1 VSAADVPARPTTAVR
16 VLHTS
21 DWHLGVTVRTHSRAA
36 DHDEVLAELVAVAA
50 AAQPDLIV
58 HTGDLFDGHRPAM
71 HEFGRAIRALRALA
85 DVAPVVVLAGNH
97 DSAVAMEVLGI
108 ALGDEHPDDVVAGT
122 YDPATPSR
130 HRIRVHARPSNA
142 ARGAVATYP
151 TRAGGRLR
159 LVALPFV
166 HANRV
171 LGDFDDLLEANAT
184 YNDSLRKIIGVLSK
198 AAFEDFDP
206 TADVAVF
213 ASHLHVKD
221 ARTSSEKTIH
231 ISSDYA
237 TDPAHLEARF
247 GYLAFG
253 HIHVPQAVAGG
264 RGQYAGSVLEVD
276 FGERGEAKR
285 VVVVDLAPGRPSVVT
300 SVPLTG
306 GRRLHVVRA
315 ALSELHRHASSVGR
329 GLVEVTVAAEPPG
342 ASATAPPRL
351 DEPIVLAG
359 TTFDTLSAAVAHV
372 LPDAT
377 VVGVL
382 DGRNP
387 AVATAD
393 ELVVPDVPAT
403 LNESFRAWLADA
415 DAVLAQ
421 GEGLADPARVASLF
435 DELHAA
441 ATGGGDPVLGEV
453 LVLDGLPVGGPG
465 TAAPMRQEA

>member
-1 VSAADVPARPTTAVR
+1 MSPVPPRPPAATR

-21 DWHLGVTVRTHSRAA
+21 DWHLGVSVRNHPRAA
-36 DHDEVLAELVAVAA
+36 DHDEVLAEIVAIAA
-50 AAQPDLIV
+50 AVQPDLIV

-71 HEFGRAIRALRALA
+71 QEFGRAIKALRALA
-85 DVAPVVVLAGNH
+85 EVAPVVVLAGNH
-97 DSAVAMEVLGI
+97 DSAVALEVLGV
-108 ALGDEHPDDVVAGT
+108 ALGDGHPDDLAAGQ
-122 YDPATPSR
+122 YDARAPNR
-130 HRIRVHARPSNA
+130 HRIRVHARPTTA
-142 ARGAVATYP
+142 ANGAVATYA

-171 LGDFDDLLEANAT
+171 LVEFDELLEANAT

-253 HIHVPQAVAGG
+253 HIHVPQPVAGG

-276 FGERGEAKR
+276 FGERGETKR
-285 VVVVDLAPGRPSVVT
+285 IVVADLTPGRPTVVT
-300 SVPLTG
+300 SVPLQG
-306 GRRLHVVRA
+306 GRRLHVVRS
-315 ALSELHRHASSVGR
+315 ALSALGEHAAGIGR
-329 GLVEVTVAAEPPG
+329 GLVEVTIAPEPAAG
-342 ASATAPPRL
+342 TAAPPRP
-351 DEPIVLAG
+351 DDPIVLDG
-359 TTFDTLSAAVAHV
+359 TTFDTLSSAVAHV

-377 VVGVL
+377 VVGVI

-387 AVATAD
+387 YVATAD
-393 ELVVPDVPAT
+393 ELAGPAVAQT
-403 LNESFRAWLADA
+403 VNEAFRAWLADA

-421 GEGLADPARVASLF
+421 GEGLADPARIAAMF

-441 ATGGGDPVLGEV
+441 VTTGDDTALAEVATL
-453 LVLDGLPVGGPG
+453 
-465 TAAPMRQEA
+465 AALEA